1 MDDAELA
8 KVVSRSL
15 SPATLETFE
24 RRVDEQ
30 AATLRGE
37 LRDGRFENEA
47 FSVGLELEAYA
58 VDVEGRLATVPES
71 VFEAGAANKE
81 LGLHN
86 VELNT
91 DPDPFGDE
99 GLERQV
105 ERIREAVAAAR
116 ESLAAEGLDLV
127 LDAMWTVPPPEG
139 SRAYLSAVE
148 ETDGVTVASNMRRS
162 PRYCAIDNELL
173 ARAEDG
179 IPLEFPGCRERFPT
193 ILVESLTTSI
203 QPHLQVPDLD
213 ALPAYYDVA
222 IRTLGPVL
230 ALATNSPFLPADLYV
245 DDPDDP
251 HDVVERTPHELRVR
265 VFEESINVGDGDPKV
280 RFPRDVDRP
289 TDVVDRLVADRP
301 CAPFLKEWVT
311 DPGAVDGY
319 ADRVWELDHKR
330 GTYWRWLRA
339 VLGGDPVPG
348 VTERSVRIE
357 YRPVPTQP
365 TVTDVVG
372 LQALVVGL
380 VRGLVAADHPLAS
393 LEWPA
398 ARRSFYEAVDDG
410 LEAELAW
417 VDADGERTAD
427 PRTIYAEVFGYARR
441 GLREQGVAPADV
453 DEYLAPIEAR
463 WSARTTPSRWKK
475 ATVREH
481 LEDGADLRTAI
492 EAMQRSYIE
501 RSRSGEPFAAW

>member
-1 MDDAELA
+1 M
-8 KVVSRSL
+8 
-15 SPATLETFE
+15 
-24 RRVDEQ
+24 
-30 AATLRGE
+30 
-37 LRDGRFENEA
+37 
-47 FSVGLELEAYA
+47 
-58 VDVEGRLATVPES
+58 
-71 VFEAGAANKE
+71 
-81 LGLHN
+81 
-86 VELNT
+86 
-91 DPDPFGDE
+91 
-99 GLERQV
+99 
-105 ERIREAVAAAR
+105 
-116 ESLAAEGLDLV
+116 
-127 LDAMWTVPPPEG
+127 
-139 SRAYLSAVE
+139 
-148 ETDGVTVASNMRRS
+148 
-162 PRYCAIDNELL
+162 
-173 ARAEDG
+173 
-179 IPLEFPGCRERFPT
+179 
-193 ILVESLTTSI
+193 
-203 QPHLQVPDLD
+203 
-213 ALPAYYDVA
+213 
-222 IRTLGPVL
+222 
-230 ALATNSPFLPADLYV
+230 
-245 DDPDDP
+245 
-251 HDVVERTPHELRVR
+251 
-265 VFEESINVGDGDPKV
+265 
-280 RFPRDVDRP
+280 
-289 TDVVDRLVADRP
+289 VDRLVADRP

-427 PRTIYAEVFGYARR
+427 SRTIYAEVFGYARR